1 MKASQIKNNV
11 FAINNETFPLED
23 AINEV
28 FHLNTKLQS
37 DKQIK
42 VNVTYQMF
50 EANPKKIIQT
60 DKTCL

>member
-28 FHLNTKLQS
+28 FHLNTKL
-37 DKQIK
+37 
-42 VNVTYQMF
+42 
-50 EANPKKIIQT
+50 
-60 DKTCL
+60 